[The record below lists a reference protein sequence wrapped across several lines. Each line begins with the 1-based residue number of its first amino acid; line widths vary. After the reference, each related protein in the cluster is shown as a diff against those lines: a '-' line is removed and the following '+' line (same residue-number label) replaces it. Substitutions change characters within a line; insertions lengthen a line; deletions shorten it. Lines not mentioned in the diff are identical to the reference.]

1 MRDLTANGS
10 STKWGTGILH
20 NVRPLAPADNQTPDV
35 NGNS

>member
-20 NVRPLAPADNQTPDV
+20 NANVEARADNAAPPKPPTQ
-35 NGNS
+35 